1 MVELLLNC
9 KTVCCGCVTRYL
21 VLWRGHASAD
31 DSCLR
36 LDELAHCAEKVA
48 KCCSPPP
55 RRAPFPPR
63 RSGSACRLARRPR
76 PGSCPAASRGACW
89 VSAGGPA

>member
-36 LDELAHCAEKVA
+36 LDELAHCAEKAVLLPTA
-48 KCCSPPP
+48 APRAVPATPQRFRLPPCPPPPP
-55 RRAPFPPR
+55 RFLSR
-63 RSGSACRLARRPR
+63 RLSWRLL
-76 PGSCPAASRGACW
+76 GFGWPA
-89 VSAGGPA
+89 